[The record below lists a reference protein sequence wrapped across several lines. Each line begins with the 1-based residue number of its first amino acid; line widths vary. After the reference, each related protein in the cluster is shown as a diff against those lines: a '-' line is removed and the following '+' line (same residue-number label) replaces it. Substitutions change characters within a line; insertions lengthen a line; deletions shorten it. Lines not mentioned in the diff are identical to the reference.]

1 MLRWTRVAL
10 LFLAGFGISTAPS
23 FWSRASAQV
32 VVPEDAKFVFLL
44 DVQAIQQSKVGK
56 KLLALAKQ
64 AAEEELSN
72 HDASDGD
79 QNPYLQLREALGFD
93 PLTEVQS
100 LVITSADFEHPEHTM
115 TACLNLGKNTGNLE
129 GLLLSLPNYES
140 ETRGQHVIHSA
151 QPDDTRIYATIH
163 EKKDGDHVMLLT
175 PDRKLL
181 DTQLASLDVIE
192 RPARELKL
200 FATENAPKAMIAAQ
214 VLKFPLEDLGD
225 GPQKNIAKRLKS
237 LSFAVSE
244 QDDDIDLRLQLE
256 TETPKQAEQIRQ
268 MVQGFMA
275 MLEFAQS
282 MDSEDEDLQQAIA
295 LLKDAKASVDGSNVG
310 LRFRLPSAW
319 IEEAIQEE
327 VKTQVQER
335 RAMLRIRTE
344 L

>member
-10 LFLAGFGISTAPS
+10 LFLAGFTISTAPALS
-23 FWSRASAQV
+23 SRAVAQV
-32 VVPEDAKFVFLL
+32 VVPKDAQFVFLL
-44 DVQAIQQSKVGK
+44 DVQAIQQSKVGQ
-56 KLLALAKQ
+56 KLIGLAKQ
-64 AAEEELSN
+64 AAEEELKN
-72 HDASDGD
+72 HGVSDGD

-100 LVITSADFEHPEHTM
+100 LVITAADFEHPEQSM
-115 TACLNLGKNTGNLE
+115 TACLHLGKSTGNLE
-129 GLLLSLPNYES
+129 GLFLSLPNYES
-140 ETRGQHVIHSA
+140 ETHGQHVIHSA

-163 EKKDGDHVMLLT
+163 EKKDGNHVMLLA
-175 PDRKLL
+175 PDRAML
-181 DTQLASLDVIE
+181 DTQLASLDVFDKSSGALQLFQSDSVTK
-192 RPARELKL
+192 PMLAAQLLKL
-200 FATENAPKAMIAAQ
+200 
-214 VLKFPLEDLGD
+214 PLEELGD

-244 QDDDIDLRLQLE
+244 QDDEIDLRLQLE

-282 MDSEDEDLQQAIA
+282 MESEDEDLKQAIA
-295 LLKDAKASVDGSNVG
+295 MLKDTKASVDGSNVR
-310 LRFRLPSAW
+310 LRFSVPSDW

-327 VKTQVQER
+327 VKNQVQER
-335 RAMLRIRTE
+335 RAKPRVRTE